1 MKVRR
6 LAWSGVFAL
15 LIAASAAVTVHAD
28 ESLRVT
34 PLVRDDRVLV
44 SFELTDGLTDDVRAA
59 IDSGLRTTFTYTVEL
74 RMEVPLWVDRTI
86 DSVVVTTSDHYD
98 NLTRRHS
105 LVRTLDGRVEE
116 ALVTEDQAV
125 VKRFMTTLDKSGLFK
140 TSKLEPNRE
149 YYIRVTVRATPHSGS
164 IVGWG
169 SAVSALARFTFIP

>member
-1 MKVRR
+1 MKSFR
-6 LAWSGVFAL
+6 LRSWCVIVGL
-15 LIAASAAVTVHAD
+15 LVASAAATLRAD

-44 SFELTDGLTDDVRAA
+44 SFELNDGLTEEVRAA

-86 DSVVVTTSDHYD
+86 DSVVVTTSDQYD

-105 LVRTLDGRVEE
+105 LVRTLDGRVED

-125 VKRFMTTLDKSGLFK
+125 VKRFMTTLERTGLFK

-149 YYIRVTVRATPHSGS
+149 YYVRVTVRATPHGGS

>member
-6 LAWSGVFAL
+6 LVWSGVFAL

-44 SFELTDGLTDDVRAA
+44 SFELTDGLTDEVRAA

-125 VKRFMTTLDKSGLFK
+125 VKRFMTTLNKSGLFK

-149 YYIRVTVRATPHSGS
+149 YYIRVTVRATPHGGS